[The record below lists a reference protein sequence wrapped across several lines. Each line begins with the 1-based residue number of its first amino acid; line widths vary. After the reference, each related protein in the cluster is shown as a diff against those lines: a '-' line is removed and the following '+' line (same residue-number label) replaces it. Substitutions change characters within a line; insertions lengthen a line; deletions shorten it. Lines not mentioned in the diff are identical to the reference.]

1 MSEMSPTARTAA
13 PRRERLVAKGRVI
26 PWAEPGFLKRSPLH
40 VNRDYRGDI
49 SKGCSC
55 LDGLPE

>member
-26 PWAEPGFLKRSPLH
+26 RWGRLS
-40 VNRDYRGDI
+40 
-49 SKGCSC
+49 
-55 LDGLPE
+55 GLGSRQTRPYAVTVD